1 MKGLKLLERQ
11 KNSWVSHNERAE
23 GAPIMKN
30 EIKSS
35 HVRTRF
41 ARVFAL
47 ATVAITGLSLFGAA
61 PEAQAQAKQTAASA
75 DKKLIAVNDLM
86 WSTSLATSL
95 AQAKLKRKYVL
106 ADVYTDWCGWC
117 KRLDRDTFA
126 NPQMMS
132 YLNTKWVCA
141 KINAEGSA
149 EGKEV
154 ASKYRV
160 SGFPCALVFD
170 PSGKFI
176 GKLSGYFKPDD
187 YQKALED
194 LIKNPPSDP
203 YSE

>member
-61 PEAQAQAKQTAASA
+61 PEAQAQAKQSAASA

-95 AQAKLKRKYVL
+95 AQAKLKRSTFWLTYIRIG
-106 ADVYTDWCGWC
+106 ADG
-117 KRLDRDTFA
+117 A
-126 NPQMMS
+126 NA
-132 YLNTKWVCA
+132 WIA
-141 KINAEGSA
+141 I
-149 EGKEV
+149 
-154 ASKYRV
+154 
-160 SGFPCALVFD
+160 
-170 PSGKFI
+170 
-176 GKLSGYFKPDD
+176 LSP
-187 YQKALED
+187 
-194 LIKNPPSDP
+194 IHR
-203 YSE
+203 